1 MAKIPRSADMLVNL
15 IMSRPGEIDK
25 LKNDPEKT
33 LKELAQ
39 ETTTE
44 LLPPVLK
51 REAGIYYIVVIAIG
65 IVAVLAIAGAIYLSA
80 ITTAGSDIKMDTFKM
95 VWPPQYEGTV
105 VIDTAKNFTSTE
117 IRGKLGFKF
126 K

>member
-1 MAKIPRSADMLVNL
+1 MLVNL

-65 IVAVLAIAGAIYLSA
+65 IVAVLAIAGAIYFRAQFYYPTRCNRCS
-80 ITTAGSDIKMDTFKM
+80 
-95 VWPPQYEGTV
+95 
-105 VIDTAKNFTSTE
+105 
-117 IRGKLGFKF
+117 
-126 K
+126 